1 MKYGFIHEHRHL
13 FPIIRMCHVLGV
25 SENGYYN
32 WSKRGKSQRKQD
44 DDYLTER
51 IKDAYDTNRGVYGS
65 PRIHAELKAQ
75 GIRCGRKRIVRLMQ
89 EKGISAR
96 RKRRKARTTN
106 SNHNSPVAP
115 NLLERNFVAHAPN
128 KTWVAD
134 ITFIATYEG
143 WLYLAGVLDTYSRK
157 LIGWAMGKYHDAEL
171 VKEALRMAL
180 IGRQPGADLVHH
192 SDRGSEY
199 ASTSFQEILH
209 QHDIQISMSRK
220 GNCYDNAM
228 MESFWGTLKEECV
241 GQLIFRSRK
250 EAKTALF
257 DYIEVFYNRKRRHS
271 ALGYLSPVD
280 FEKHGKQREDSPLTM
295 K

>member
-1 MKYGFIHEHRHL
+1 VKYGFIHEHRHL
-13 FPIIRMCHVLGV
+13 FPIIRMCQVLGV

-32 WSKRGKSQRKQD
+32 WRKRGKSQRKQD
-44 DDYLTER
+44 DDSLTER

-75 GIRCGRKRIVRLMQ
+75 GIYCGRKRIARLMQ
-89 EKGISAR
+89 EKGISAQ

-106 SNHNSPVAP
+106 SNHTSPVAP
-115 NLLERNFVAHAPN
+115 NLLERDFTAHAPN
-128 KTWVAD
+128 KKWVAD

-157 LIGWAMGKYHDAEL
+157 LIGWAMGKHHNAEL

-180 IGRQPGADLVHH
+180 IGRQPGADLVYH

-199 ASTSFQEILH
+199 ASTSFQEMLH
-209 QHDIQISMSRK
+209 QYDIQISMSRK
-220 GNCYDNAM
+220 GDCYDNAM
-228 MESFWGTLKEECV
+228 MESFWGTLKEEGI
-241 GQLIFRSRK
+241 GQYSFQSRK

-271 ALGYLSPVD
+271 SLGYLSPVD
-280 FEKHGKQREDSPLTM
+280 FEKHGEQREDSPLTT